1 MCYFI
6 FYLGVKA
13 PLNEARSDGT
23 KLDGIL
29 MESTVKAAWR
39 FLGGFQAL
47 QLLQF
52 QSPFLH

>member
-1 MCYFI
+1 ML
-6 FYLGVKA
+6 FYLLFGGKC
-13 PLNEARSDGT
+13 PFKTARSDET
-23 KLDGIL
+23 KLDGVL

-39 FLGGFQAL
+39 VLGGFQAL